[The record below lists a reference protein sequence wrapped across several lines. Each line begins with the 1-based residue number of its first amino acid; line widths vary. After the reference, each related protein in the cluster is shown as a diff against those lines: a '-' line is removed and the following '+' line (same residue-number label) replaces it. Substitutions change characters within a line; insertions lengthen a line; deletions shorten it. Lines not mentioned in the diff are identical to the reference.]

1 MIRARPSNTT
11 EVAPPTL
18 AGPLPL
24 VGAGTSRTDPG
35 ECGASWLPSN
45 FRLRQASKESLVRL
59 GEFELD
65 LHRTFVT
72 GPFGLTID
80 LDELFASRT
89 EINIGTRPL
98 LALSAEHQ
106 FLHACYNVAL
116 GDYPVRLCS
125 VRDLL
130 LCLQHLDVDLDKIVA
145 IAARWNGTAVVQRA
159 AAVAIET
166 VGAQV
171 AAGFIELHALTVPRR
186 EQWLM
191 GSYLTTARSY
201 SRPLASLAVIPGLRP
216 RLRYARAIVAP
227 SAEYLKSRGWTASS
241 HLQRALRRLRRH
253 G

>member
-72 GPFGLTID
+72 GPFGLTIG
-80 LDELFASRT
+80 LDELFTSGT
-89 EINIGTRPL
+89 EISIGTRPL

-130 LCLQHLDVDLDKIVA
+130 LCLQHLDVDLDQIVA

-159 AAVAIET
+159 AAAAIET

-171 AAGFIELHALTVPRR
+171 AAGFIELHTP
-186 EQWLM
+186 
-191 GSYLTTARSY
+191 
-201 SRPLASLAVIPGLRP
+201 
-216 RLRYARAIVAP
+216 
-227 SAEYLKSRGWTASS
+227 
-241 HLQRALRRLRRH
+241 
-253 G
+253 

>member
-1 MIRARPSNTT
+1 M
-11 EVAPPTL
+11 
-18 AGPLPL
+18 
-24 VGAGTSRTDPG
+24 
-35 ECGASWLPSN
+35 
-45 FRLRQASKESLVRL
+45 RL